1 MNDQKKLSA
10 IIMAVSFCSLFLLA
24 CAAPK
29 LNIVPDKTV
38 LSPALFKKP
47 ITFTGSGYQPNET
60 VVIDLIV
67 PQGIKMKGL
76 KEEENGVG
84 IAFATADE
92 QGNFKATLSP
102 ITTLNTLFQV
112 GWTPLMKPDFK
123 KASPLPP
130 GKYEIVATGV
140 ESEKVSKA
148 TLELLP
154 PPKKE

>member
-1 MNDQKKLSA
+1 MNPKKLA
-10 IIMAVSFCSLFLLA
+10 LIIGIVSLFGLLLAA

-29 LNIVPDKTV
+29 LNIVPDRTV

-47 ITFTGSGYQPNET
+47 ITFTGSGYQPKET

-92 QGNFKATLSP
+92 KGNFKATLSP

-123 KASPLPP
+123 KARPLRP
-130 GKYEIVATGV
+130 GKYEIVATGI

-148 TLELLP
+148 ILELMP
-154 PPKKE
+154 PPKKK